1 MAFTDAAR
9 WFLSMLHDATTWQSA
24 SLMKLPVLLGACM
37 PQPTTPMVMRS
48 EGAGRPSAPSA
59 LAGMMV
65 GAAMAAAAV
74 AIKRRREILGSMGF
88 MGKYYAQPA
97 IRVRV
102 KILSGLNLNCP
113 VRFTARRRSFQ
124 EPTYEKTTASSNRS
138 QQRKRRRK
146 SKSLFSPFPP
156 VQFRNSAAKPHSTLP
171 PVVARGKAGF
181 PAEELRAMAG

>member
-1 MAFTDAAR
+1 MAFTEAWR

-65 GAAMAAAAV
+65 GAATAAAAV

-88 MGKYYAQPA
+88 MAKYCAQPA
-97 IRVRV
+97 VRMRV
-102 KILSGLNLNCP
+102 KILSGLGKIPWLMAESMLLRLF
-113 VRFTARRRSFQ
+113 VRFEKICRQVLAIDDRR
-124 EPTYEKTTASSNRS
+124 
-138 QQRKRRRK
+138 
-146 SKSLFSPFPP
+146 
-156 VQFRNSAAKPHSTLP
+156 
-171 PVVARGKAGF
+171 
-181 PAEELRAMAG
+181 M